1 VHQEKWF
8 ERTFDLAVPTTRFPS
23 IVERLRGTPAR
34 LEERIGSLSHR
45 ALVERHD
52 DRWSIQE
59 NAGHLLD
66 LEPLWLT
73 RTEQLFRGDT
83 ELAPADLTNRG
94 THDANHN
101 DRGLADLLRAF
112 RGARTNL
119 VLRLARA
126 DDVVL
131 SRSAVHPRLRTPMRM
146 VDLALFVAEH
156 DDHHLATI
164 AAAIGHSPW
173 SGGVA

>member
-8 ERTFDLAVPTTRFPS
+8 DRTFDLVVPTTRVPS
-23 IVERLRGTPAR
+23 ILERLRGTPAR
-34 LEERIGSLSHR
+34 LEERIGSLPHR
-45 ALVERHD
+45 ALVERHH

-73 RTEQLFRGDT
+73 RSEQLFRGDT

-101 DRGLADLLRAF
+101 ECELADLLRAF
-112 RGARTNL
+112 RGARTKL
-119 VLRLARA
+119 LLRLAQA
-126 DDVVL
+126 DDEVL
-131 SRSAVHPRLRTPMRM
+131 SRSAVHPRLRTPMRL

-164 AAAIGHSPW
+164 TAILGD
-173 SGGVA
+173 